1 MLTVCATGRLGRDAE
16 TRTTQ
21 GGAQVTGFSLA
32 VDGYE
37 GGEKI
42 TTWLKCAMW
51 GERGAKVAPMLRKGT
66 SVSVVGVGSLSTY
79 TGKDGSERTELA
91 VRVDQWTF
99 AGPDRTPRRPR
110 QAHHR
115 AAGLATMACHFDN
128 RHEACEF

>member
-66 SVSVVGVGSLSTY
+66 SVSVVGVGSLASY
-79 TGKDGSERTELA
+79 TGKDGAERIELA

-99 AGPDRTPRRPR
+99 AGPR
-110 QAHHR
+110 QD
-115 AAGLATMACHFDN
+115 AAPASPSAPQGGGFSDDGVP
-128 RHEACEF
+128 F